1 MTGILFIRHG
11 AHDLLGKVLTG
22 RNYPVALNPVGRR
35 QAEWLAG
42 RISAYRVAALYS
54 SPVERCLE
62 TAATIS
68 SRLGIPVQRAE
79 ALNEVDFGAW
89 SGLEFSK
96 LNADK
101 QWRAFNALR
110 SVNSPPEGETFP
122 ALLAR
127 ELAFCEE
134 IRRRHPGQWIAAV
147 SHADVIK
154 AALAWA
160 LGMPADLFGRLEI
173 APGSLSAVELGEEAA
188 APRVVL
194 VNETLPE

>member
-22 RNYPVALNPVGRR
+22 RNYPVTLNHRGHR
-35 QAEWLAG
+35 QAEWLAE
-42 RISAYRVAALYS
+42 RVFAYPVAALYS
-54 SPVERCLE
+54 SPVERCME

-68 SRLGIPVQRAE
+68 HRLGIPVQRAE
-79 ALNEVDFGAW
+79 ALKEVDFGAW

-96 LNADK
+96 LHAEK
-101 QWRAFNALR
+101 QWRAFNAVR
-110 SVNSPPEGETFP
+110 SLNAPPGGETFA
-122 ALLAR
+122 ALMAR
-127 ELAFCEE
+127 ELAFFQE
-134 IRRRHPGQWIAAV
+134 IQRLHPNQWIAAV

-154 AALAWA
+154 AALAWV

-173 APGSLSAVELGEEAA
+173 APGSLSAVELGEGAA

-194 VNETLPE
+194 VNETLAE